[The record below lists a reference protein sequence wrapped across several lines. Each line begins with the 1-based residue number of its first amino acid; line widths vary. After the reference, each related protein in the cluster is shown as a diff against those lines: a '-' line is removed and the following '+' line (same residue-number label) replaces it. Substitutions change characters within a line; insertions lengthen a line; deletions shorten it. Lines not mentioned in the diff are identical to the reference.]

1 MGEQHQMIAWWQLNE
16 DDEALSLQIELGSSR
31 AVTLTIRKN
40 GDGLNATT
48 IWAGSR
54 EHAFGNETAAS
65 FQHWLGERPMIRR
78 PVPQ

>member
-1 MGEQHQMIAWWQLNE
+1 MIAWWQLNE
-16 DDEALSLQIELGSSR
+16 DDETLSLQIELGSNR

-54 EHAFGNETAAS
+54 EHAFGNETVAS
-65 FQHWLGERPMIRR
+65 FQQWLGERPMIRQSSNK
-78 PVPQ
+78 PH